1 MKLLKLLSEKP
12 LENAASL
19 LKNDTEEIILV
30 GTKGRN
36 ETDGL
41 KKILLSRGKDAV
53 VNEKHICGEFFIE
66 DGVNILE
73 NRVKDGTAVIDITG
87 GEEMLVAAAGKIS
100 EKYPHVK
107 LDFTNPHN
115 TDIKLSICENALIHG
130 GEASTLS
137 ELDYTDDFISD
148 LEKLW
153 KICFIGPVGY
163 VHKRSAPA
171 TWNRFS
177 VTVSGIERDTKKEQ
191 LEKLSKYKVKTY
203 LAELKR
209 NRLVSYKTE
218 NDGTLSDFSYKNEQV
233 KAMITKAG
241 NLLEQKVCLA
251 TKSLSYLGVNDTK
264 CGVVL
269 KWSSTD
275 GSNTE
280 NEIDVFAMRGCIP
293 VFISCKNGKFESEE
307 LYKLSAVADRF
318 GSGYAKKILVAS
330 DLESTADLRTVRYLK
345 ERASEM
351 NITIIDGAH
360 RMSLQKL
367 AKLLRKAIVS

>member
-19 LKNDTEEIILV
+19 LKLDPKDIVLV
-30 GTKGRN
+30 GTNGKYDLSGI
-36 ETDGL
+36 
-41 KKILLSRGKDAV
+41 KKLLLSRGVNTPICEKYISGTHSVFDAANV
-53 VNEKHICGEFFIE
+53 LE
-66 DGVNILE
+66 DIIKKNAA
-73 NRVKDGTAVIDITG
+73 TIDITG
-87 GEEMLVAAAGKIS
+87 GEEVLVAAAGKIC
-100 EKYPHVK
+100 EKYPQVK
-107 LDFTNPHN
+107 LFFENPQN
-115 TDIKLSICENALIHG
+115 TDIKLSIKENGILHG
-130 GEASTLS
+130 GEASTLA
-137 ELDYTDDFISD
+137 ELDYTEDFLAD

-153 KICFIGPVGY
+153 KLCFIGPVGY

-209 NRLVSYKTE
+209 NGLVSYKTE
-218 NDGTLSDFSYKNEQV
+218 KDGTLSGFRYKNGQI

-241 NLLEQKVCLA
+241 NLLEQKVYLA
-251 TKSLSYLGVNDTK
+251 VKSLSYFGVNDTK

-269 KWSSTD
+269 KWSSGN
-275 GSNTE
+275 GSHTE
-280 NEIDVFAMRGCIP
+280 NEIDVFAMRECIP

-330 DLESTADLRTVRYLK
+330 DLESTADFRTVRYLK
-345 ERASEM
+345 ERAYEM

-360 RMSLQKL
+360 RMSTQKL
-367 AKLLRKAIVS
+367 TKLLRKAMF